1 MDGRQ
6 ARARAWGL
14 IARVVKLVVIAA
26 GKLKER
32 EWRSLADDY
41 LGRIR
46 RYVKCDEIE
55 VKSGKDLA
63 GAVPSDALL
72 VALEVEGDALTS
84 TELSKRV
91 ERWGST
97 GKGVVV
103 FLIGDADGIPKEL
116 SRSAAARISL
126 SRLTLPHRLARVF
139 LLEQLYRS
147 LSILRGEPYARE

>member
-1 MDGRQ
+1 
-6 ARARAWGL
+6 
-14 IARVVKLVVIAA
+14 VKLVVVAA
-26 GKLKER
+26 GRLKER
-32 EWRSLADDY
+32 EWRTLADDY

-46 RYVKCDEIE
+46 RYVKCDELE
-55 VKSGKDLA
+55 VKSARELA
-63 GAVPSDALL
+63 AAVPEGALL

-84 TELSKRV
+84 TELARRV

-97 GKGVVV
+97 GKGVVC
-103 FLIGDADGIPKEL
+103 FMIGDADGIPKGL

-126 SRLTLPHRLARVF
+126 SKLTLPHRLARVL

>member
-1 MDGRQ
+1 MK
-6 ARARAWGL
+6 L
-14 IARVVKLVVIAA
+14 FVVAA

-32 EWRSLADDY
+32 ELRTVADDY

-55 VKSGKDLA
+55 VKSGKELA
-63 GAVPSDALL
+63 GALPSGALV
-72 VALEVEGDALTS
+72 VALEVDGDALTS

-91 ERWGST
+91 QRWGSM
-97 GKGVVV
+97 GKGVVAFV
-103 FLIGDADGIPKEL
+103 IGDADGIPKDL
-116 SRSAAARISL
+116 SRSAAARLSL
-126 SRLTLPHRLARVF
+126 SKLTLPHRLARVL